1 MRGLDVGGVGRG
13 GGAGGGGV
21 DALGALHEA
30 HLGEPE
36 LGVVVL
42 GVLGQRLLVR
52 RGGAVEV
59 AALDGVEGLLVQRR
73 QRVGVV
79 GALHGLELR
88 PGR

>member
-1 MRGLDVGGVGRG
+1 MAASTSVGVGRG
-13 GGAGGGGV
+13 GGPRGGEV
-21 DALGALHEA
+21 DALGALHEP

-52 RGGAVEV
+52 RGRTVEV

-73 QRVGVV
+73 QGVGVV